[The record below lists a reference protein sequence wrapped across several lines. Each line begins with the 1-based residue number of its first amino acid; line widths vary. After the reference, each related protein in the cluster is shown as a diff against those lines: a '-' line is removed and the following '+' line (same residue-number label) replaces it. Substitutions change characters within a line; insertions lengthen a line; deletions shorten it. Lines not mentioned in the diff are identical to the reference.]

1 VRFLAVGEVMVD
13 VVAPE
18 RAPARSHAPVEL
30 RAGGSA
36 INAARAAAALGEAA
50 AVVARVGDDPAR
62 ALLEFALRD
71 AGVDARFAVDRERP
85 TGCFVQLGGR
95 VVADR
100 GANAAFAAG
109 DLGSLEAD
117 VVLVSGY
124 LLLAHET
131 ADAAAAALDAPA
143 AWTGADAG
151 SPGLA
156 AGDHARA
163 RLAGARVLFAN
174 AAEAAALTGLG
185 PEDAARELASAH
197 EIVVV
202 KLGGAGALA
211 TTGSG
216 VVRGPAASSEPWLG
230 DGDAFDAGVLV
241 GLARGLELD
250 AALRL
255 GAEAAG
261 KTPQAP

>member
-1 VRFLAVGEVMVD
+1 VQFLAVGEVMVD
-13 VVAPE
+13 VIAPARE
-18 RAPARSHAPVEL
+18 PARSHAPIEL

-36 INAARAAAALGEAA
+36 INAARAAAALGARA
-50 AVVARVGDDPAR
+50 AVAARVGDDPAR
-62 ALLEFALRD
+62 ALLEAALHE
-71 AGVDARFAVDRERP
+71 AAVEARFAIDRERP
-85 TGCFVQLGGR
+85 TGCFVQVGDR
-95 VVADR
+95 IVADR

-124 LLLAHET
+124 LLLADET

-151 SPGLA
+151 SAGLA
-156 AGDHARA
+156 ARHDARR
-163 RLAGARVLFAN
+163 RLGRARVLFAN
-174 AAEAAALTGLG
+174 AAEASALTGLE
-185 PEDAARELASAH
+185 PEAAALELASAH
-197 EIVVV
+197 EVVVV
-202 KLGGAGALA
+202 KLGAQGALA
-211 TTGSG
+211 ASG
-216 VVRGPAASSEPWLG
+216 DRVVRGPAAPSEPWLG

-255 GAEAAG
+255 GAEAAAG
-261 KTPQAP
+261 ARTP